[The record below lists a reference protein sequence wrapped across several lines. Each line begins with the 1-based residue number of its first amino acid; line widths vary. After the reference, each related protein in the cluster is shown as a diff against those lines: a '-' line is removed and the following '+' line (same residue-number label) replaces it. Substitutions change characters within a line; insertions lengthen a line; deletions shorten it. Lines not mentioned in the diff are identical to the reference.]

1 MAMISTLQAPAL
13 RADAEPYERVLAFA
27 EDEGFRFC
35 RGLVVGL
42 GLSGLLYAGLGAL
55 LVSLF

>member
-1 MAMISTLQAPAL
+1 MAMISTLQAPPL
-13 RADAEPYERVLAFA
+13 RADAEPYECVLGFT

-42 GLSGLLYAGLGAL
+42 GLSGFLYAGLGAL
-55 LVSLF
+55 LMSLF